1 MSDAL
6 AFTYRLA
13 ERRDVDATAAQ
24 VAAAID
30 YNMRAS
36 LSRAEIAAAKDTL
49 GVDRTLIGDDTYSPI
64 HAHDALVGCGG

>member
-36 LSRAEIAAAKDTL
+36 ISRAEIAAAKDTL
-49 GVDRTLIGDDTYSPI
+49 GVDRTLIGDDTYFPI